1 MNKAGYLLPRYVC
14 FTDAETN
21 ANQTWGAPQWRSKQD
36 AVGTQ
41 REEHGFQ
48 LKGVEANELA
58 RNVFYID
65 FYLSCLLKW
74 NQPTIANL
82 TSLWSFTWTSVGGS
96 VTGKPLSLYCI
107 SRTLLDSCICSRFL
121 PWCLFDERLA
131 KFQWACFPHSR
142 SDLLRA
148 MTQMKGNCD
157 CINFEYPE
165 AFVWESSL
173 A

>member
-121 PWCLFDERLA
+121 GASLMSVLPNFSELASHILNLICYGLWHRWREIVIASTLSIRRLLYGSQA
-131 KFQWACFPHSR
+131 
-142 SDLLRA
+142 
-148 MTQMKGNCD
+148 
-157 CINFEYPE
+157 
-165 AFVWESSL
+165 
-173 A
+173 